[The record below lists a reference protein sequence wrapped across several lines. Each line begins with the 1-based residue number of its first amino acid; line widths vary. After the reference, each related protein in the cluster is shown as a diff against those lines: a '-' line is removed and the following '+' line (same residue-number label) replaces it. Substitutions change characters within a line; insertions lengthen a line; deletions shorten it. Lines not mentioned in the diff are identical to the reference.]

1 MRFKLLVPPILTVSL
16 LFAALPAFSQ
26 TVAPYQGKASIPIV
40 LGFGPSAYNPDWGHG
55 IMYGGTVWAD
65 WFPRNLPPAFD
76 GLGIEVEARDIS
88 LNKHLNPGQA
98 DPQRSGQ
105 ANTKEDTAGGGF
117 IYSWRYFHNFHPYV
131 KGIFSQGSVDFLTG
145 SPTYSHD
152 TRLVMA
158 PGGGLEYRIY
168 RPLWARVDYE
178 YEIWGKLLGP
188 NVLTPEGL
196 TVGVSY
202 DLSHPLP

>member
-16 LFAALPAFSQ
+16 LFAALPAHSQ
-26 TVAPYQGKASIPIV
+26 TVAPYQGQKTIPIV
-40 LGFGPSAYNPDWGHG
+40 LGFGPSGYNPDWGHG
-55 IMYGGTVWAD
+55 AMYGGSVWAD
-65 WFPRNLPPAFD
+65 WFPRSLPRSLD
-76 GLGIEVEARDIS
+76 GLGVEVEARDIS
-88 LNKHLNPGQA
+88 LNKHPNPGQA
-98 DPQRSGQ
+98 DLARSGQ
-105 ANTKEDTAGGGF
+105 ENTKEDTLGGGA
-117 IYSWRYFHNFHPYV
+117 IYSWRFFHNFHPYV
-131 KGIFSQGSVDFLTG
+131 KGIFSQGSIDFISS

-158 PGGGLEYRIY
+158 PGGGFEYRIY

-178 YEIWGKLLGP
+178 YQIWGKLLGS
-188 NVLTPEGL
+188 NVLTPEGI